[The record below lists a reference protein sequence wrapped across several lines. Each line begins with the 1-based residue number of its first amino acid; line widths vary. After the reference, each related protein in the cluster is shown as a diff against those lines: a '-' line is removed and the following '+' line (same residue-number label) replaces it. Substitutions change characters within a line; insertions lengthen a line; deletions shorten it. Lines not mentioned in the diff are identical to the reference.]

1 MDFVAKEIEV
11 GEFCEG
17 EFASGVV
24 GAGEAVAE
32 FLSGAKLAGS
42 SEVVV
47 LGVVEEGE
55 VVDGGGGDDLGDF
68 AFDELT
74 GFGFGSLFGEGDAF
88 ARFDEFGDVAGGG
101 VVGNAGHGDVVTL
114 GEGDVEDRSG
124 DFGVLEEHFV
134 EVTQAVEE
142 EDCLL
147 YTSPSPRDR
156 G

>member
-1 MDFVAKEIEV
+1 M
-11 GEFCEG
+11 
-17 EFASGVV
+17 
-24 GAGEAVAE
+24 
-32 FLSGAKLAGS
+32 
-42 SEVVV
+42 

-101 VVGNAGHGDVVTL
+101 VVGDAGHGDVVTL
-114 GEGDVEDRSG
+114 GESDVENGGG

-134 EVTQAVEE
+134 EVTQAVEK
-142 EDCLL
+142 EDVVGEGATDGLVL
-147 YTSPSPRDR
+147 SHHGGEFFFFGHGLVVR
-156 G
+156 